1 MDKKN
6 VHLILNI
13 HHEWINNSTFIALIN
28 ELHAGKSPSR
38 CRAHWSIDSIQ
49 QLTTGAR
56 RLYTLLTCKQ
66 NRMVHTRTGAEVC
79 ERARSISYRPAP
91 APASRHRPVAPLPE
105 LRRIVTRLDMPA
117 PRRIDSA
124 PSPRTPRHTV
134 RTLNYHGAALVK
146 LLCISLGL
154 IDIFY

>member
-1 MDKKN
+1 MNKQFH
-6 VHLILNI
+6 VHSVNQWVACRQESESMSSSLI
-13 HHEWINNSTFIALIN
+13 
-28 ELHAGKSPSR
+28 
-38 CRAHWSIDSIQ
+38 D
-49 QLTTGAR
+49 
-56 RLYTLLTCKQ
+56 RLDTVHYKRTLSVYSLYSLLTRKQ
-66 NRMVHTRTGAEVC
+66 NRMMHTRTFVNVC
-79 ERARSISYRPAP
+79 VRARRISYRP

-146 LLCISLGL
+146 LLCISPGL